1 MINDLIEFIRDEY
14 KTNKFIPLH
23 APCISNDDKKY
34 VLDTI
39 DSTFVSSVGKYVDLF
54 EDKLSHYTKSVGSV
68 AVSNGTSALH
78 TSLILSGV
86 SSNDLV
92 ITQPLTFVATCNA
105 IYYCNADPIF
115 IDIDINRL
123 TLCPKSLEH
132 WLQSNADINNLG
144 ECIHVKTRRKIKACV
159 PMHTFGHPAEID
171 LIVAICKKWNIAVI
185 EDAAESLGSFFKGK
199 HTGTYGEFG
208 AISFNGN
215 KIITT
220 GGGGMILCSS
230 IKKKELAKHVTTT
243 AKIAHDF
250 EFIHD
255 MKGYNY
261 RMPNLNAALGCSQLE
276 KLDMFLNSK
285 RELALKY
292 KEFFKNSEYTFFEEP
307 ADSKSNYWLN
317 TIICR
322 NKNERDFLIK
332 NTNKEGINTRPSW
345 ELMSNLKIYSKSIKG
360 DIENA
365 EELST
370 RIVNLPSSV
379 NNILN

>member
-1 MINDLIEFIRDEY
+1 
-14 KTNKFIPLH
+14 
-23 APCISNDDKKY
+23 
-34 VLDTI
+34 
-39 DSTFVSSVGKYVDLF
+39 
-54 EDKLSHYTKSVGSV
+54 
-68 AVSNGTSALH
+68 
-78 TSLILSGV
+78 
-86 SSNDLV
+86 
-92 ITQPLTFVATCNA
+92 
-105 IYYCNADPIF
+105 
-115 IDIDINRL
+115 
-123 TLCPKSLEH
+123 
-132 WLQSNADINNLG
+132 
-144 ECIHVKTRRKIKACV
+144 
-159 PMHTFGHPAEID
+159 
-171 LIVAICKKWNIAVI
+171 
-185 EDAAESLGSFFKGK
+185 
-199 HTGTYGEFG
+199 
-208 AISFNGN
+208 
-215 KIITT
+215 
-220 GGGGMILCSS
+220 
-230 IKKKELAKHVTTT
+230 
-243 AKIAHDF
+243 
-250 EFIHD
+250 